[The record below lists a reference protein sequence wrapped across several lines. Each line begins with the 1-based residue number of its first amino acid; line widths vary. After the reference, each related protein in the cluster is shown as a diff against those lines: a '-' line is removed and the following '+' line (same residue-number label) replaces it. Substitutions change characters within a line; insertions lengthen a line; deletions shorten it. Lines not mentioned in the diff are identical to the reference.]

1 MDKSGKKLDFDHWL
15 ELAKDQSVFEQSRQ
29 AMIERVITQA
39 PESQQ
44 DRLRRLQ
51 WRIDQERH
59 LSDSPMGAC
68 IRISR
73 MMWDQMV
80 GSGGL
85 IDHLGGLDGRLTHSP
100 VSAFKGAEVIPFS
113 PGQTD

>member
-1 MDKSGKKLDFDHWL
+1 MERIVKKLDFDRWL
-15 ELAKDQSVFEQSRQ
+15 ELANDRPAFEALRQ
-29 AMIERVITQA
+29 AAIEEVIEQA

-44 DRLRRLQ
+44 ERLRRLQ

-73 MMWDQMV
+73 MMWDQML
-80 GSGGL
+80 GYGGL
-85 IDHLGGLDGRLTHSP
+85 IERLGELDRRLAKPSGRTLRR
-100 VSAFKGAEVIPFS
+100 ADIIPFN
-113 PGQTD
+113 PGARE